1 MLAGRVDGARLR
13 AIATGRPPSD
23 PPVPVVDPLDLA
35 DGADIVVEA
44 AGQQALADH
53 GERYLRASSRLLV
66 VSVGAL
72 VDDELFQRLRDAGGN
87 RLHLT
92 SGAIGGLDLLRA
104 AAWAGP
110 LDTVTLTTTKQP
122 ASLVESWMDDDLVSG
137 LRDGREEIVVFDG
150 PAREAVA
157 RFPRSINVAATLAL
171 TVGSWDLVRVR
182 LVADPTVEFNR
193 HEIEVTGITG
203 RYRFSVENR
212 PSSDNPRTSA
222 IVANAVLQGLAE
234 LCGDRWRLA

>member
-53 GERYLRASSRLLV
+53 GERYLL
-66 VSVGAL
+66 
-72 VDDELFQRLRDAGGN
+72 AGS